1 MKFDPS
7 DYQDLSTLQNSFRDK
22 KILDELEKLNS
33 RSTNPVSANRQCP
46 WCGGGLAGEFEKCQN
61 CGSNISW
68 VRGFPCKPGS
78 EKQILGLFIQND
90 EIQLKK
96 LAKQK
101 KINKVMFLILA
112 VPAGVVIILILL
124 ALLLVFARE

>member
-7 DYQDLSTLQNSFRDK
+7 DFKDLSTLQNSFRDK
-22 KILDELEKLNS
+22 KILEELEKLNS
-33 RSTNPVSANRQCP
+33 RSANPVSANRQCP

-68 VRGFPCKPGS
+68 VRGLPCKPGS
-78 EKQILGLFIQND
+78 EKKILDWFIQNED
-90 EIQLKK
+90 IQLKK

-101 KINKVMFLILA
+101 KINKVIFLILA
-112 VPAGVVIILILL
+112 VPTGVFVILILL
-124 ALLLVFARE
+124 ALLLVLVRE